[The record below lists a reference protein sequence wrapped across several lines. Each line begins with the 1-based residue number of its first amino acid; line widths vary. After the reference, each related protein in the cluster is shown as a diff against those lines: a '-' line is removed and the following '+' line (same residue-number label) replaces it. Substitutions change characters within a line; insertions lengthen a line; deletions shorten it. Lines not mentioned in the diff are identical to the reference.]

1 VLIRRLV
8 RIGVLDKARMRLS
21 YMLVLKI
28 EDFLE
33 RDGCRPRRSRAVR
46 RNPFIMLVFSSG
58 SYTFGAY

>member
-1 VLIRRLV
+1 
-8 RIGVLDKARMRLS
+8 VLDKARMRLS